1 MTCLSKLH
9 KGTFKRTP
17 FSRLVARCRCREL
30 SVCSEGK
37 CMVQWPG
44 MSSAKLVHG
53 PGQQNFQFL
62 TTLGD
67 KGYRIFLETSFTPL
81 YLYV

>member
-1 MTCLSKLH
+1 MVKNRIAMAPNIKCFALSTWAINDDVSLH
-9 KGTFKRTP
+9 GPEKYWYVTVF
-17 FSRLVARCRCREL
+17 VI
-30 SVCSEGK
+30 
-37 CMVQWPG
+37 
-44 MSSAKLVHG
+44 VHG

-67 KGYRIFLETSFTPL
+67 KGYRIFLETLLSLL